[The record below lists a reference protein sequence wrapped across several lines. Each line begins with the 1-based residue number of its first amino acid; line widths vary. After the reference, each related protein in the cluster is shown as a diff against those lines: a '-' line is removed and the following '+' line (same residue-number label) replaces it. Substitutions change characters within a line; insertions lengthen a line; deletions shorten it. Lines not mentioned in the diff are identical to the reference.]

1 MFKVLVSLRLVSFF
15 GFLVPP
21 EEVKSF
27 IRAKDCSLNTE
38 IRDEFE
44 CPHLLHQMAALLKRN
59 RGGLERENE

>member
-1 MFKVLVSLRLVSFF
+1 MFKVLVSLGLVSSF

-21 EEVKSF
+21 EVKSF

-59 RGGLERENE
+59 HGGLERDNE